1 MDFWPASAV
10 RRDVRL
16 HSRDVEEVRAFL
28 QRLPTVRLDVA
39 ARDAPQFSACING
52 VILRNM
58 AILYT
63 HYGTQVSAFWPD
75 ANCDCWVLPPI
86 RGHFEAFR
94 GKTGIDCG
102 PDRAYVASPMRGHLL
117 RTQEGSSR
125 LSVRLR
131 GAALIQQLSALLG
144 EPVNAPLELTTELC
158 LADGYG
164 RNIAA
169 HLYQA
174 MADLESGHSPL
185 CDPVTASSFEQF
197 IMTGLL
203 LSHPH
208 NFSDALRRLEKP
220 IAPRDVKRAIDYIE
234 GHLDSVVT
242 LADLVAASR
251 VPGRTLFKH
260 FKEYR
265 GVSPMRYLRAAR
277 FKRVRD
283 ELRRL
288 EPEQSVMDVATRWG
302 FAHMGRFAVE
312 YRKQFGES
320 PSQTLGKRRLRS

>member
-1 MDFWPASAV
+1 MT
-10 RRDVRL
+10 R
-16 HSRDVEEVRAFL
+16 
-28 QRLPTVRLDVA
+28 
-39 ARDAPQFSACING
+39 
-52 VILRNM
+52 
-58 AILYT
+58 
-63 HYGTQVSAFWPD
+63 
-75 ANCDCWVLPPI
+75 
-86 RGHFEAFR
+86 
-94 GKTGIDCG
+94 
-102 PDRAYVASPMRGHLL
+102 
-117 RTQEGSSR
+117 
-125 LSVRLR
+125 
-131 GAALIQQLSALLG
+131 QLVALLG
-144 EPVNAPLELTTELC
+144 EPVNAPLELATELC

-169 HLYQA
+169 HLCQA
-174 MADLESGHSPL
+174 IAALESRHSPL
-185 CDPVTASSFEQF
+185 CDPVTVSSLEQF

-208 NFSDALRRLEKP
+208 NFSDALRRLDKP

-234 GHLDSVVT
+234 AHLDSVVT
-242 LADLVAASR
+242 LADIVAASR

-312 YRKQFGES
+312 YRRQFGES
-320 PSQTLGKRRLRS
+320 PSQTLGKRRLVRDIS